1 MLPTRNTNPRIY
13 YLLKG
18 NLILMRT
25 VDFSALKVGDII
37 LSDTPK
43 FGSRVGELA
52 RRYEKFVVMSAGVG
66 EHAVVLGLG
75 CYSTFSLLTR
85 SDEGF
90 SMEVLDGGTGK
101 AKVYPAL
108 WHFTAEEFQRL
119 GMNERMDAQGRLFAL
134 MDALNAQGVP
144 ESVCRVMSEV
154 VLGVAGERAIES
166 SLVDLPRAR
175 KVMDKAVKTGVE
187 VYREMVDEYVGVAGT
202 LARAMRTAIAESLTL
217 LGRNAGWRN
226 DGEQVVVANEDSSY
240 VRKEI
245 LFRTNV
251 GVECLG
257 SFYFVERVSEGRAY
271 VSNPATSEEAGYMA
285 VDDISGLTMYFN
297 DDSKYD
303 MTRYTIVPV
312 STREELAM
320 YAKDFQAVR
329 NYIVAVSTRIHDVLA
344 EHDEL
349 SFNASTYVPDSVSGV
364 IGYAYDMVGQLE
376 RSAHEKRER
385 ANEYIDEV
393 LRLNQLTHS
402 E

>member
-1 MLPTRNTNPRIY
+1 
-13 YLLKG
+13 
-18 NLILMRT
+18 MRT

-52 RRYEKFVVMSAGVG
+52 YRYEKFVAMSAGEG
-66 EHAVVLGLG
+66 EQAVVLGLG

-90 SMEVLDGGTGK
+90 SMEALDGGMAK

-119 GMNERMDAQGRLFAL
+119 GMDERMGAQGRLFAL

-144 ESVCRVMSEV
+144 ESVYQLMREA

-166 SLVDLPRAR
+166 SLVDLSRAR
-175 KVMDKAVKTGVE
+175 KVMDKAVNMGVE
-187 VYREMVDEYVGVAGT
+187 VYREMVDEYVDAAGT
-202 LARAMRTAIAESLTL
+202 LARAMRTAIAESLGL

-226 DGEQVVVANEDSSY
+226 DGEQVIVANEDSSY

-245 LFRTNV
+245 LVRTNV
-251 GVECLG
+251 GVACQG
-257 SFYFVERVSEGRAY
+257 AFYFVERVAEGRAY
-271 VSNPATSEEAGYMA
+271 VSNPATCEETGYMA
-285 VDDISGLTMYFN
+285 VDNTSGLTMYFN
-297 DDSKYD
+297 DGSKYY

-320 YAKDFQAVR
+320 YAKDFQTVR
-329 NYIVAVSTRIHDVLA
+329 NYIVAVSTRIRDVLA
-344 EHDEL
+344 EFDEL
-349 SFNASTYVPDSVSGV
+349 SFSVSTYVPDSVSGA
-364 IGYAYDMVGQLE
+364 IGYAYDMVRQLDSQAVE
-376 RSAHEKRER
+376 VRER
-385 ANEYIDEV
+385 ADEWTGKV
-393 LRLNQLTHS
+393 LRLNQQAHS

>member
-1 MLPTRNTNPRIY
+1 
-13 YLLKG
+13 
-18 NLILMRT
+18 MRT
-25 VDFSALKVGDII
+25 VDFAALKVGDII

-52 RRYEKFVVMSAGVG
+52 YRYSKFVVMSAGEG
-66 EHAVVLGLG
+66 EHAVVLHLG
-75 CYSTFSLLTR
+75 MYPDFYLLTR

-90 SMEVLDGGTGK
+90 SMQALDGGTAK
-101 AKVYPAL
+101 AKVHPTL

-119 GMNERMDAQGRLFAL
+119 GMDERMDAQGRLFAL

-144 ESVCRVMSEV
+144 EPVYQLMRDE
-154 VLGVAGERAIES
+154 VLGVAGERAVES

-175 KVMDKAVKTGVE
+175 KVMDKAVNTGVE
-187 VYREMVDEYVGVAGT
+187 VCREMVDAYVDAAGT
-202 LARAMRTAIAESLTL
+202 LAHAMRTAIAESLTL

-251 GVECLG
+251 GVACLG

-271 VSNPATSEEAGYMA
+271 VSDPATGEEAGYMA

-297 DDSKYD
+297 DDSKYGKYG

-312 STREELAM
+312 STREELAV

-329 NYIVAVSTRIHDVLA
+329 NYIVAVSTRIRDVFA
-344 EHDEL
+344 EFDEL
-349 SFNASTYVPDSVSGV
+349 SFSASTYVPDSVSGL
-364 IGYAYDMVGQLE
+364 IGFAYDMVGQLE
-376 RSAHEKRER
+376 RSAREKRER
-385 ANEYIDEV
+385 ADEYIDKV
-393 LRLNQLTHS
+393 LRLNQQAHS

>member
-1 MLPTRNTNPRIY
+1 
-13 YLLKG
+13 
-18 NLILMRT
+18 MRT

-52 RRYEKFVVMSAGVG
+52 YRYSKFVVMSAGEG
-66 EHAVVLGLG
+66 EHAVVLHLG
-75 CYSTFSLLTR
+75 MYPDFYLLTR

-90 SMEVLDGGTGK
+90 SMQALDGGTAK
-101 AKVYPAL
+101 AKVYPTL

-119 GMNERMDAQGRLFAL
+119 GMDERMDAQGRLFAL

-144 ESVCRVMSEV
+144 EPVYQLMRDE
-154 VLGVAGERAIES
+154 VLGVAGERAVES

-175 KVMDKAVKTGVE
+175 KVMDKAVNTGVE
-187 VYREMVDEYVGVAGT
+187 VCREMVDAYVDAAGT
-202 LARAMRTAIAESLTL
+202 LAHAMRTAIAESLTL

-251 GVECLG
+251 GVACLG

-271 VSNPATSEEAGYMA
+271 VSDPATGKEVGYMA

-297 DDSKYD
+297 DDSKYGKYA

-329 NYIVAVSTRIHDVLA
+329 NYIVAINTRIRDVLA

-349 SFNASTYVPDSVSGV
+349 SFSVPTYVPDSVSGA
-364 IGYAYDMVGQLE
+364 IGYAYDMVRQLDSQAVE
-376 RSAHEKRER
+376 VRER
-385 ANEYIDEV
+385 ADEWIGKV
-393 LRLNQLTHS
+393 LRLNQQAHS

>member
-1 MLPTRNTNPRIY
+1 
-13 YLLKG
+13 
-18 NLILMRT
+18 MRT

-52 RRYEKFVVMSAGVG
+52 YRYSKFVVMSAGEG
-66 EHAVVLGLG
+66 EHAVVLHLG
-75 CYSTFSLLTR
+75 MYPDFYLLTR

-90 SMEVLDGGTGK
+90 SMQALDGGTAK
-101 AKVYPAL
+101 AKAYPTL

-119 GMNERMDAQGRLFAL
+119 GMDERIDAQGRLFAL

-144 ESVCRVMSEV
+144 ESVYQLMRDK
-154 VLGVAGERAIES
+154 VLGVAGERATDS
-166 SLVDLPRAR
+166 SLTDLSRAR
-175 KVMDKAVKTGVE
+175 KVMDKAVNTGVE
-187 VYREMVDEYVGVAGT
+187 VYREMVDAYVDAAGT
-202 LARAMRTAIAESLTL
+202 LARAMRTAITESLGL

-226 DGEQVVVANEDSSY
+226 DGEQVIVANEDSSY

-245 LFRTNV
+245 LFPTNV
-251 GVECLG
+251 GVACLG

-271 VSNPATSEEAGYMA
+271 VSDPATGKEVGYMA

-297 DDSKYD
+297 DDSKYA

-312 STREELAM
+312 STREELAV

-329 NYIVAVSTRIHDVLA
+329 NYIVAVSTRIRDVFA
-344 EHDEL
+344 EFDEL
-349 SFNASTYVPDSVSGV
+349 SFSASTYVPDSVSGV

-385 ANEYIDEV
+385 ANEWIEKV
-393 LRLNQLTHS
+393 LHLNQLAHS

>member
-1 MLPTRNTNPRIY
+1 
-13 YLLKG
+13 
-18 NLILMRT
+18 MRT

-37 LSDTPK
+37 LSDSPK

-52 RRYEKFVVMSAGVG
+52 RRYDKFIVMSAGSG
-66 EHAVVLGLG
+66 EHAVVLSLG

-90 SMEVLDGGTGK
+90 SMQALDGGTGK

-119 GMNERMDAQGRLFAL
+119 GMDERMDAQGHLFAL
-134 MDALNAQGVP
+134 MDALNTQGVP
-144 ESVCRVMSEV
+144 ESVYQLMREV

-175 KVMDKAVKTGVE
+175 KVMGKAVNTGVE
-187 VYREMVDEYVGVAGT
+187 VYREMVDAYVDAVGT

-226 DGEQVVVANEDSSY
+226 DGEQVVVANEDSSH

-271 VSNPATSEEAGYMA
+271 VSDPATGKEVGYMA
-285 VDDISGLTMYFN
+285 VDDISGLTMHFN

-312 STREELAM
+312 STREELAV

-329 NYIVAVSTRIHDVLA
+329 NYITAVNTRIRDVFA
-344 EHDEL
+344 EFDEL
-349 SFNASTYVPDSVSGV
+349 SFSASTYVPKSVSGV

-385 ANEYIDEV
+385 ANEYIEKV
-393 LRLNQLTHS
+393 LHLNQLAHS
-402 E
+402 K

>member
-1 MLPTRNTNPRIY
+1 MH
-13 YLLKG
+13 
-18 NLILMRT
+18 T

-43 FGSRVGELA
+43 FGSRVRELA
-52 RRYEKFVVMSAGVG
+52 YRYEKFVVMSVGAG

-75 CYSTFSLLTR
+75 CYSTFYLLTR

-90 SMEVLDGGTGK
+90 SMEALDGGTGK

-108 WHFTAEEFQRL
+108 WHFTTEEFQRL
-119 GMNERMDAQGRLFAL
+119 GMDERMDAQGHLFAL
-134 MDALNAQGVP
+134 MDALNTQGVP
-144 ESVCRVMSEV
+144 ESVYQLMREA

-175 KVMDKAVKTGVE
+175 KVMGKAVNTGVE
-187 VYREMVDEYVGVAGT
+187 VYREMVDAYVDAVGT

-271 VSNPATSEEAGYMA
+271 VSDPATGKEVGYMA

-297 DDSKYD
+297 DDSKYA

-329 NYIVAVSTRIHDVLA
+329 NYIVAVSTRIRDVLA
-344 EHDEL
+344 EFDEL
-349 SFNASTYVPDSVSGV
+349 SFSASTYVPDSVSGV

-376 RSAHEKRER
+376 RSAREKRER
-385 ANEYIDEV
+385 ANEYIEKV
-393 LRLNQLTHS
+393 LHLNQLAHS

>member
-1 MLPTRNTNPRIY
+1 
-13 YLLKG
+13 
-18 NLILMRT
+18 MRT

-52 RRYEKFVVMSAGVG
+52 RRYDKFVVMSAGSG
-66 EHAVVLGLG
+66 EHAVVLSLG

-90 SMEVLDGGTGK
+90 SMQALDGGTGK

-144 ESVCRVMSEV
+144 ESVYQLMREA

-175 KVMDKAVKTGVE
+175 KVMGKAVNTGVE
-187 VYREMVDEYVGVAGT
+187 VYREMVDAYVGAAGT
-202 LARAMRTAIAESLTL
+202 LARAMRTAITESLGL

-257 SFYFVERVSEGRAY
+257 AFYFVERVSEGRAY
-271 VSNPATSEEAGYMA
+271 VSDPVTGKEVGYMA

-297 DDSKYD
+297 DDSKYA

-312 STREELAM
+312 STREELAV
-320 YAKDFQAVR
+320 YAEDFRAVR
-329 NYIVAVSTRIHDVLA
+329 NYIVAVNTRIRDVFA
-344 EHDEL
+344 EFDEL
-349 SFNASTYVPDSVSGV
+349 SFSASTYVPDSVSGA
-364 IGYAYDMVGQLE
+364 IGYAYDMVRQLDSQAVE
-376 RSAHEKRER
+376 VRER
-385 ANEYIDEV
+385 ADEWMGKV
-393 LRLNQLTHS
+393 LRLNQQAHG

>member
-1 MLPTRNTNPRIY
+1 
-13 YLLKG
+13 
-18 NLILMRT
+18 MRT

-52 RRYEKFVVMSAGVG
+52 YRYSKFVVMSAGEG
-66 EHAVVLGLG
+66 EHAVVLHLG
-75 CYSTFSLLTR
+75 MYPDFYLLTR

-90 SMEVLDGGTGK
+90 SMQALDGGTAK
-101 AKVYPAL
+101 AKVYPTL

-119 GMNERMDAQGRLFAL
+119 GMDERMDAQGRLFAL
-134 MDALNAQGVP
+134 MDALNVQGVP
-144 ESVCRVMSEV
+144 EPVYQLMRDE

-175 KVMDKAVKTGVE
+175 KVMDKAVNTGVE
-187 VYREMVDEYVGVAGT
+187 VYREMVDAYMDAAAT
-202 LARAMRTAIAESLTL
+202 LAHAMRTAITESLGL

-245 LFRTNV
+245 LFRTNI

-257 SFYFVERVSEGRAY
+257 AFYFVERVSEGRAY
-271 VSNPATSEEAGYMA
+271 VSDPATGKEVGYMA
-285 VDDISGLTMYFN
+285 VGDISGLTMHFN
-297 DDSKYD
+297 DDSKYA

-312 STREELAM
+312 STREELAV

-329 NYIVAVSTRIHDVLA
+329 NYIMAVNTRIRDVFA
-344 EHDEL
+344 EFDEL
-349 SFNASTYVPDSVSGV
+349 SFNASTYVPGSVSGL
-364 IGYAYDMVGQLE
+364 IGFAYDMVSQLE
-376 RSAHEKRER
+376 RSAREKRER
-385 ANEYIDEV
+385 ADEYIEKV
-393 LRLNQLTHS
+393 LRLNQQAHG

>member
-1 MLPTRNTNPRIY
+1 MH
-13 YLLKG
+13 
-18 NLILMRT
+18 T

-43 FGSRVGELA
+43 FGSRVRELA
-52 RRYEKFVVMSAGVG
+52 YRYEKFVVMSIGGG

-75 CYSTFSLLTR
+75 CYSTFYLLTR

-90 SMEVLDGGTGK
+90 SMEALDGGTGK

-108 WHFTAEEFQRL
+108 WHFTTEEFQRL
-119 GMNERMDAQGRLFAL
+119 GMDERMDAQGHLFAL
-134 MDALNAQGVP
+134 MDALNTQGVP
-144 ESVCRVMSEV
+144 ESVYQLMREA

-175 KVMDKAVKTGVE
+175 KVMGKAVNTGVE
-187 VYREMVDEYVGVAGT
+187 VYREMVDAYVDAVGT
-202 LARAMRTAIAESLTL
+202 LARAMRTAITESLGL

-271 VSNPATSEEAGYMA
+271 VSDPATGKEVGYMA
-285 VDDISGLTMYFN
+285 VGDISGLTMHFN
-297 DDSKYD
+297 DDSKYG

-312 STREELAM
+312 STREELAV

-329 NYIVAVSTRIHDVLA
+329 NYIMAVNTRIRDVFA
-344 EHDEL
+344 EFDEL
-349 SFNASTYVPDSVSGV
+349 SFNASTYVPGSVSGL
-364 IGYAYDMVGQLE
+364 IGFAYDMVSQLE
-376 RSAHEKRER
+376 RSAREKRER
-385 ANEYIDEV
+385 ADEYIEKV
-393 LRLNQLTHS
+393 LRLNQQAHG

>member
-1 MLPTRNTNPRIY
+1 
-13 YLLKG
+13 
-18 NLILMRT
+18 MRT
-25 VDFSALKVGDII
+25 VDFSTLKVGDII

-52 RRYEKFVVMSAGVG
+52 YRYSKFVVMSAGEG
-66 EHAVVLGLG
+66 EHAVVLHLG
-75 CYSTFSLLTR
+75 MYPDFYLLTR

-90 SMEVLDGGTGK
+90 SMQALDGGTTK

-119 GMNERMDAQGRLFAL
+119 GMDARMDAQGRLFAL
-134 MDALNAQGVP
+134 MDALNTQGVP
-144 ESVCRVMSEV
+144 ESVYQLMREA

-175 KVMDKAVKTGVE
+175 KVMGKAVNTGVE
-187 VYREMVDEYVGVAGT
+187 VYREMVDAYMDAAGT

-257 SFYFVERVSEGRAY
+257 AFYFVERVSEGRAY
-271 VSNPATSEEAGYMA
+271 VSDPATGEEVGYMA
-285 VDDISGLTMYFN
+285 VGDISGLTMYFN
-297 DDSKYD
+297 DDSKYG

-312 STREELAM
+312 STREELAV
-320 YAKDFQAVR
+320 YAKDFRAVR
-329 NYIVAVSTRIHDVLA
+329 NYIMAVNTRIRDVFA
-344 EHDEL
+344 EFDEL
-349 SFNASTYVPDSVSGV
+349 SFNASTYVPGSVSGL
-364 IGYAYDMVGQLE
+364 IGFAYDMVSQLE
-376 RSAHEKRER
+376 RSAREKRER
-385 ANEYIDEV
+385 ADEYIDKV
-393 LRLNQLTHS
+393 LRLNQLAHG

>member
-1 MLPTRNTNPRIY
+1 
-13 YLLKG
+13 
-18 NLILMRT
+18 MRT

-52 RRYEKFVVMSAGVG
+52 YRYSKFVVMSAGEG
-66 EHAVVLGLG
+66 EHAVVLRLG
-75 CYSTFSLLTR
+75 MYPDFYLLTR

-90 SMEVLDGGTGK
+90 SMQALDGGTAK
-101 AKVYPAL
+101 AKVYPTL

-119 GMNERMDAQGRLFAL
+119 GMDERMDAQGRLFAL

-144 ESVCRVMSEV
+144 ESVYQLMRDE

-175 KVMDKAVKTGVE
+175 KVMDKAVNTGVE
-187 VYREMVDEYVGVAGT
+187 VYREMVDAYVDAAGT
-202 LARAMRTAIAESLTL
+202 LARAMRTAITESLTL

-226 DGEQVVVANEDSSY
+226 DGEQVVVANEDSSH

-251 GVECLG
+251 GVACLG
-257 SFYFVERVSEGRAY
+257 AFYFVERVSEGRAY
-271 VSNPATSEEAGYMA
+271 VSDPATGEEVGYMA
-285 VDDISGLTMYFN
+285 VDDISGLTMHFN

-312 STREELAM
+312 STREELAV

-329 NYIVAVSTRIHDVLA
+329 NYIMAVSTRIRDVLA
-344 EHDEL
+344 EFDEL
-349 SFNASTYVPDSVSGV
+349 SFSVPTYVPDSVSGA
-364 IGYAYDMVGQLE
+364 IGHAYDMVRQLDSQAVE
-376 RSAHEKRER
+376 VRER
-385 ANEYIDEV
+385 ADEWIGKF
-393 LRLNQLTHS
+393 LRLNQQAHS

>member
-1 MLPTRNTNPRIY
+1 
-13 YLLKG
+13 
-18 NLILMRT
+18 MRT

-43 FGSRVGELA
+43 FGSRVSELA
-52 RRYEKFVVMSAGVG
+52 YRYEKFVVMSAGEG

-90 SMEVLDGGTGK
+90 SMEALDGGTAK
-101 AKVYPAL
+101 AKVYPKL

-119 GMNERMDAQGRLFAL
+119 GMDERISAQGRLFTL
-134 MDALNAQGVP
+134 MDVLNAQGVP
-144 ESVCRVMSEV
+144 ESVHQIMREA
-154 VLGVAGERAIES
+154 VLGVAGERGIES

-175 KVMDKAVKTGVE
+175 KVVGKAVNTGVE
-187 VYREMVDEYVGVAGT
+187 VYREMVDAYVDAAGT
-202 LARAMRTAIAESLTL
+202 LARAMRTAITESLGL

-251 GVECLG
+251 GVACQG
-257 SFYFVERVSEGRAY
+257 AFYFVERVAEGRAY
-271 VSNPATSEEAGYMA
+271 VSNPETGEETGYMA
-285 VDDISGLTMYFN
+285 VDNTSGLTMYFN
-297 DDSKYD
+297 DGSKYY

-344 EHDEL
+344 EFDEL
-349 SFNASTYVPDSVSGV
+349 SFSIPTYVPDSVSGA
-364 IGYAYDMVGQLE
+364 IGYAYDMVRQLDSQAVE
-376 RSAHEKRER
+376 VRER
-385 ANEYIDEV
+385 ADEWIDKV
-393 LRLNQLTHS
+393 LRLNQQAHG